1 MVVLI
6 FVLIARAD
14 LLDPLLDLV
23 EEVIFNKPLSSS
35 FYERSEWNGI
45 AWDTVASTWGLGVGL
60 GSTRTS
66 NWFAAIVSSAGLLGA
81 LFMGA
86 FLVQTFF
93 RRSISRTP
101 LSVEL
106 LWALKLSLLPA
117 LAMAGVDSSGPDFGI
132 WMGVV
137 FGAITGLAAYD
148 PRRSAVNPGVA
159 KRSIRSVGGRRANGW
174 SKSPTPL
181 RNLPRDNGP
190 DKPAPRP
197 SF

>member
-1 MVVLI
+1 MKGPNGMVLPGTQSPR
-6 FVLIARAD
+6 LGG
-14 LLDPLLDLV
+14 L
-23 EEVIFNKPLSSS
+23 
-35 FYERSEWNGI
+35 
-45 AWDTVASTWGLGVGL
+45 AWDLDRPAHRT
-60 GSTRTS
+60 GSQRL
-66 NWFAAIVSSAGLLGA
+66 SAGLLGA

-117 LAMAGVDSSGPDFGI
+117 LVMAGVDSSGPDFGI